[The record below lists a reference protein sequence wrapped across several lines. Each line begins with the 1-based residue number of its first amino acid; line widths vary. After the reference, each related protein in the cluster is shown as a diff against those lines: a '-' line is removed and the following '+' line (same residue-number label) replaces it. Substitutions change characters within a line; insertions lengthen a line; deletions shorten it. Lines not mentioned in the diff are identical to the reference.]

1 MNIDKSKLSTGPC
14 ASGNGELKTDISKL
28 PLNTDEHLSAKKR
41 MSAIPQKEYDWE
53 IPGTVDPFRGQDIKE
68 RFYSH
73 VTNIRIMHRSFKPF
87 CPSGELSPEQAVRL
101 DGAAQLIGKYKSADD
116 RRRSAL
122 GYLGLEYCLNDM
134 HLDLNGISL
143 RASECGKPY
152 LWCGNDSTP
161 DFSIS
166 HSGPFSVCVADWSSP
181 VGVDIE
187 AIRRDPEDLDAR
199 MRIAKR
205 FFPEHEYEYI
215 LRSKDRAGAFTVV
228 WTAHE
233 AVGKFAGCG
242 FLKDDAIRVATKLNA
257 KVTYFALEMTENG
270 FVICDRKI
278 RKADY
283 ILAICT
289 GISGIFHLETGT
301 DGWKKEVAATYLSS
315 ETAEGDGNE

>member
-1 MNIDKSKLSTGPC
+1 MNIDKLRLSTGPC
-14 ASGNGELKTDISKL
+14 ASGKGELKTDTSKL
-28 PLNTDEHLSAKKR
+28 PLNTDEHLSSKKR
-41 MSAIPQKEYDWE
+41 TYAIPPKEYDW
-53 IPGTVDPFRGQDIKE
+53 DPDPNRPPEVKE

-73 VTNIRIMHRSFKPF
+73 NTYIRIIHQSFKPY
-87 CPSGELSPEQAVRL
+87 CPSGDFSPEQAVRL
-101 DGAAQLIGKYKSADD
+101 DGAAQLIGKYKNAED

-134 HLDLNGISL
+134 HIDLNGLSIKT
-143 RASECGKPY
+143 SECGKPY

-161 DFSIS
+161 DFNIS
-166 HSGPFSVCVADWSSP
+166 HSGPFSVCVTDRKSP

-187 AIRRDPEDLDAR
+187 AIRRDPEDLETR
-199 MRIAKR
+199 MKIAKR

-242 FLKDDAIRVATKLNA
+242 FLEDDVVRVATRLNA
-257 KVTYFALEMTENG
+257 KLTYFALEMTENG
-270 FVICDRKI
+270 FIICDRKI
-278 RKADY
+278 RKSDY

-289 GISGIFHLETGT
+289 NAASTFYLNEGT
-301 DGWKKEVAATYLSS
+301 DGWEKEVAATYI
-315 ETAEGDGNE
+315 AG